1 MQCVRKRDG
10 SVVAFNRRNI
20 VNVLAA
26 AGQASGEF
34 DATLAE
40 TLADLVLARL
50 ADESCPE
57 VETIQDRVEETLAQ
71 TGWWRTARAY
81 VVYREQRAPWLT
93 WKAA

>member
-20 VNVLAA
+20 VSALAA

-40 TLADLVLARL
+40 ALADLVLARL
-50 ADESCPE
+50 AGEPCPE

-71 TGWWRTARAY
+71 AGWWRTARAY
-81 VVYREQRAPWLT
+81 VVYRE
-93 WKAA
+93 

>member
-34 DATLAE
+34 VEQIATSL
-40 TLADLVLARL
+40 
-50 ADESCPE
+50 P
-57 VETIQDRVEETLAQ
+57 Q
-71 TGWWRTARAY
+71 
-81 VVYREQRAPWLT
+81 
-93 WKAA
+93 